1 MTVAQEEL
9 RFDGQVAIVT
19 GAGRG
24 LGRAHARLLAG
35 RGAAVIVNDFGGGVD
50 GSSGTSGEDP
60 AAAVVGEI
68 LSDGGTALADRSDV
82 SDPAQAQALVR
93 GAVDAYG
100 RVDIVVAN
108 AGIVRRQPFAETT
121 VEDLDALVA
130 VHQRGT
136 YSVCRAAWPHMAA
149 QGYGRIITVISS
161 ALFGIDNS
169 ATYASAKG
177 GVLGLTKVMAM
188 EGADVGIQANML
200 APVASTRMT
209 ASGPTGARFAG
220 NAMLSPDRVA
230 VLVALL
236 AHESCPTTGEMFM
249 ASGAR
254 VVRLFLGETPGVALG
269 ESPTPET
276 LLADWPSV
284 MSTDGFTVPQPRRE
298 GALTAAAAGKAL
310 PGS

>member
-1 MTVAQEEL
+1 MTGHQGEL

-24 LGRAHARLLAG
+24 LGRAHARLLAQ
-35 RGAAVIVNDFGGGVD
+35 RGAAVIVNDIGGSVD
-50 GSSGTSGEDP
+50 GAQGRSGEDP
-60 AAAVVGEI
+60 AATVVGEI
-68 LSDGGTALADRSDV
+68 VSDGGVALADHSDV
-82 SDPAQAQALVR
+82 SDPVQAQALVR
-93 GAVDAYG
+93 AAVDAYG

-108 AGIVRRQPFAETT
+108 AGILRRRPFGETT
-121 VEDLDALVA
+121 IADLDALIA

-149 QGYGRIITVISS
+149 QKYGRIITTISS

-177 GVLGLTKVMAM
+177 GVLGLSKVMAM
-188 EGADVGIQANML
+188 EGADVGIRVNML

-209 ASGPTGARFAG
+209 ASGPAGARFAG
-220 NAMLSPDRVA
+220 NEMLSPDRVA

-236 AHESCPTTGEMFM
+236 AHESCPMTGEMFM

-254 VVRLFLGETPGVALG
+254 VSRLFLGQTPGVALG
-269 ESPTPET
+269 EDPTPET
-276 LLADWPSV
+276 LLASWPAV
-284 MSTDGFTVPQPRRE
+284 VSTDGFTVPQPRRE
-298 GALTAAAAGKAL
+298 GVITAAAAGEAK
-310 PGS
+310 PGN